1 MKALIILCCCILLP
15 MSVNAETICKVKH
28 FNALPYSFSGDAQQC
43 TNEKE
48 WADEAMARCKQRAS
62 ELYPSVPSV
71 SFSFPQVFAPGYDG
85 SYVIDETKC
94 KKELQGKCVEYY
106 RDCKATFSELN
117 CNVDV
122 CRTVDETF

>member
-1 MKALIILCCCILLP
+1 MKALVILCCFLFP

-28 FNALPYSFSGDAQQC
+28 FSALPYSFSGVERC
-43 TNEKE
+43 TSKNE
-48 WADEAMARCKQRAS
+48 WVSEAMARCKQKAR

-71 SFSFPQVFAPGYDG
+71 RFSFPQFFAPGLVG
-85 SYVIDETKC
+85 SYVMDGTKC
-94 KKELQGKCVEYY
+94 KV
-106 RDCKATFSELN
+106 TFSELN

>member
-1 MKALIILCCCILLP
+1 MKALVILCCCFLFP

-28 FNALPYSFSGDAQQC
+28 FSALPHSFSGVERC
-43 TNEKE
+43 TNENE
-48 WADEAMARCKQRAS
+48 WVGEAMARCKQKAR

-71 SFSFPQVFAPGYDG
+71 SFSFPQVYTPGYAG
-85 SYVIDETKC
+85 SYVMDETKC
-94 KKELQGKCVEYY
+94 KKQLQGKCVEYF